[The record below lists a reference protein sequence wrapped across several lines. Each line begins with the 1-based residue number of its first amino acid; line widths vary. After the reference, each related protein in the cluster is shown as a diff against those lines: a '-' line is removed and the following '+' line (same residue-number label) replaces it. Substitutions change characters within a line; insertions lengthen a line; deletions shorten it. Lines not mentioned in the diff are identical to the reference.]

1 MSKRMLHLLRA
12 DSTWHDVRMRNVGL
26 ILLVAASALVAQDV
40 KFDTAEARVIEV
52 VTSPGQRSPM
62 LEHHAN
68 RVLIYLDGGHQTLTD
83 AQGQTEDVRFHAG
96 DVRWSPAGAR
106 HISENVG
113 GTTYRIVEVEL
124 KNGPG
129 SLPAS
134 ELDPVRVAPEH
145 YKVEFEN
152 SQVRVLRV
160 RYGPHEAGPVHEHIL
175 NRVMLYLTD
184 AHVKVTTPDGNVQM
198 MDAKAGDVRMG
209 GAAKHQEENLSWSP
223 FEVAVVEL
231 KR

>member
-1 MSKRMLHLLRA
+1 
-12 DSTWHDVRMRNVGL
+12 MRKKSWMIPL
-26 ILLVAASALVAQDV
+26 MAASLLAAQDV
-40 KFDTAEARVIEV
+40 KFDTPEARVVEV

-62 LEHHAN
+62 HQHQLN

-83 AQGQTEDVRFHAG
+83 AQGHVEDVRFHAG
-96 DVRWSPAGAR
+96 QVSWSPGGVE

-129 SLPAS
+129 SLAAS
-134 ELDPVRVAPEH
+134 DLDPVRVAPEH

-152 SQVRVLRV
+152 PQVRVLRV

-175 NRVMLYLTD
+175 NRVIVYLTD
-184 AHVKVTTPDGNVQM
+184 AKVKVTTPDGNAQM
-198 MDAKAGDVRMG
+198 TDAKAGDVRMG
-209 GAAKHQEENLSWSP
+209 GAAKHQEENLSVLP
-223 FEVAVVEL
+223 FEVVVVEL

>member
-1 MSKRMLHLLRA
+1 
-12 DSTWHDVRMRNVGL
+12 MRNAGWVVPL
-26 ILLVAASALVAQDV
+26 IAAGTLAAQDV
-40 KFDTAEARVIEV
+40 KFDTPEARVIEV

-62 LEHHAN
+62 HEHHLN
-68 RVLIYLDGGHQTLTD
+68 RVLIYLDNGHQTLTD
-83 AQGQTEDVRFHAG
+83 AGGRVEDVRFHAG

-106 HISENVG
+106 HTSENVG

-134 ELDPVRVAPEH
+134 DLDPVRVAPER

-152 SQVRVLRV
+152 PQVRVLRV
-160 RYGPHEAGPVHEHIL
+160 RYSPHEAGPLHEHIL
-175 NRVMLYLTD
+175 NRVMVYLTD
-184 AHVKVTTPDGNVQM
+184 AKVKVTAAEGSVQM

-209 GAAKHQEENLSWSP
+209 GAAKHQEENLSLLP
-223 FEVAVVEL
+223 FEVVVVEL

>member
-1 MSKRMLHLLRA
+1 
-12 DSTWHDVRMRNVGL
+12 MRNIGWMIVL
-26 ILLVAASALVAQDV
+26 AAGSLAAQDAGV
-40 KFDTAEARVIEV
+40 KFDTPEARVVEV
-52 VTSPGQRSPM
+52 VTSPGQRSAM
-62 LEHHAN
+62 HEHHTN
-68 RVLIYLDGGHQTLTD
+68 RVMIYLDGGHMALTD
-83 AQGQTEDVRFHAG
+83 AEGHVEDVHFHAG

-113 GTTYRIVEVEL
+113 ATTYRIVEVEL

-152 SQVRVLRV
+152 PQVRVIRAH
-160 RYGPHEAGPVHEHIL
+160 YGSHEAGPLHEHIL
-175 NRVMLYLTD
+175 NRVMVYLTD
-184 AHVKVTTPDGNVQM
+184 ANVKVTTPDGRVQISK
-198 MDAKAGDVRMG
+198 APAGDVRMG
-209 GAAKHQEENLSWSP
+209 GAARHREENLSLLP
-223 FEVAVVEL
+223 FEVVVVEL